1 MKHATLLKAVLVTL
15 AVGSMAHA
23 DVMYQWDESSLGV
36 SQASFQYT
44 APDFLSSALDH
55 LIFVPV
61 ADLDSCVVWAG
72 ETCTG
77 VDFYPGGFNG
87 SHGWAAIA
95 VHSTAGSGGSI
106 SYSYFPGGSM
116 GADGVY
122 PDVNGWGETL
132 IVSGTPNPAVPE
144 PASLYLLGALIAAV
158 AIKVGR
164 NQAIARHRG

>member
-23 DVMYQWDESSLGV
+23 DVMYRWEWSYPGV
-36 SQASFQYT
+36 SPVSFQYT
-44 APDFLSSALDH
+44 TPDFLSSALGPP
-55 LIFVPV
+55 IFVPA
-61 ADLDSCVVWAG
+61 ADLDSCVASPG
-72 ETCTG
+72 LTCGG

-87 SHGWAAIA
+87 SHGYAAIGFYE
-95 VHSTAGSGGSI
+95 TTGSGTSI
-106 SYSYFPGGSM
+106 GYSYFPGGSM

-122 PDVNGWGETL
+122 PDVYAWGMTL
-132 IVSGTPNPAVPE
+132 TVSGTPNPAVPE
-144 PASLYLLGALIAAV
+144 PASLYLLGTLIAAV